1 MVYFISW
8 CLFNPFHVIYFHLF
22 LIYIYIHLFSF
33 MFIYFN
39 LLHVFLFIFISFHFF
54 SCSVF
59 FLSWK
64 TVTNLNHLHADPRL
78 SSADLNAGAFT
89 YSFSILRRI
98 TWKSLNIAILPQF
111 LAIEPRFVRKG
122 RAGQVEIAILHQFL
136 AIEPHFVRKGGTSWN
151 RNFTSVFDDRTS
163 FRAKGCAGRLANRNF
178 TQVFGDQTSFRA
190 EGCAG
195 RLANRNFTSVFGDRA
210 SFRAKRVCRTS
221 WNRNFTT
228 VFGDR
233 TSFRAKGLRGTTCK
247 SQFYLSFW
255 RSNLISCGGCAGRL
269 ANRNFTS
276 VFGDQTSFRAKGCAG
291 QVEIAILPQFLAIE
305 TSFRAKG
312 LRFVP
317 SRWHCPCPRLQK
329 RNRKEGEGKRQEGKS
344 ARGQEGKR
352 ARCSDVEKVHA
363 VVARNT
369 FRSQNV
375 KNTRGS
381 DHFWRFRCRFAWQAQ
396 GIVHLVKV
404 SKTWRLCSIFNYNHH
419 YTTLHSNTFHYTI
432 QLQLQLHLHYILI
445 H

>member
-39 LLHVFLFIFISFHFF
+39 LFTCILIYFHFF
-54 SCSVF
+54 SFFFMFSF

-122 RAGQVEIAILHQFL
+122 RAGQVEIAILLQFL

-178 TQVFGDQTSFRA
+178 TQVFGDRTSFRA

-195 RLANRNFTSVFGDRA
+195 RLANRNFTSVFGDRT

-221 WNRNFTT
+221 WNRNFTS

-247 SQFYLSFW
+247 SQFYFSFW
-255 RSNLISCGGCAGRL
+255 RSNLISCGGFAGRL

-276 VFGDQTSFRAKGCAG
+276 VFGDR
-291 QVEIAILPQFLAIE
+291 

-312 LRFVP
+312 LRGTTCKSQFYFSFWRSKPRFVRKGCV
-317 SRWHCPCPRLQK
+317 SCRLVGTALAPAFRREIEK
-329 RNRKEGEGKRQEGKS
+329 KERARGKS

-352 ARCSDVEKVHA
+352 RRCSDVEKVHA

-404 SKTWRLCSIFNYNHH
+404 SKTWGLCSIFNYNHH